1 MDVMW
6 SNARPLPRYSRLL
19 AGLILYGFAD
29 ALMVQAAVGIG
40 PWDVLAQGVS
50 LRTGLLF
57 GLVTNLI
64 GLLVLLLWIPLRQRP
79 GIGTV
84 LNVLLIGTAQQA
96 TIWLIPTPDGLAMR
110 ALLFTG
116 GLLLLAVA
124 TGIYVGA
131 ALGAGPRDGLMTG
144 LHSRLGWPIW
154 VGRTLVEVS
163 VLIGGWLLDPV
174 LRCAHPAR
182 RDRWRRRSRAAAA
195 AAAAER
201 DITRCARPER
211 VISCCSQRDIT

>member
-1 MDVMW
+1 MW
-6 SNARPLPRYSRLL
+6 SNDRLPSRYGRLL
-19 AGLILYGFAD
+19 VGLVLYGFAD
-29 ALMVQAAVGIG
+29 ALMVQAAIGIG

-79 GIGTV
+79 GVGTV
-84 LNVLLIGTAQQA
+84 LNVLLVGTAQQA
-96 TIWLIPTPDGLAMR
+96 TIWLIPTPSGLSAR
-110 ALLFTG
+110 IILFAA
-116 GLLLLAVA
+116 GLVLLAVA

-154 VGRTLVEVS
+154 VGRTVVEVS
-163 VLIGGWLLDPV
+163 VLAGGWLLGGNVGAGTVAFAV
-174 LRCAHPAR
+174 LAGPLCQLTIP
-182 RDRWRRRSRAAAA
+182 WFS
-195 AAAAER
+195 
-201 DITRCARPER
+201 ARPPR
-211 VISCCSQRDIT
+211 VEARGAASPAQVSP